1 MPYKIVKVGNNFKI
15 KNLKTGKVGK
25 LNYKLRKD
33 AQTQINN
40 RLKYESYISRGNT
53 NNNKNKG
60 KK

>member
-1 MPYKIVKVGNNFKI
+1 MPYKIVKVGNNFRI
-15 KNLKTGKVGK
+15 KNLKTGKTGK
-25 LNYKLRKD
+25 LNYKLRKN

-53 NNNKNKG
+53 TNKNNK